1 MTTLGIVSRAWH
13 GKHSMSCSSLA
24 LKLFIIFIIRNLAFL
39 ITPLCFPLWS
49 LFSDRFSLTV
59 TKWLPGTQGYIP
71 SLKSPGLKSTGVFL
85 PQNSSRNTGVAFFNL
100 ALSFVL
106 YCNSIW
112 NQGDG
117 LFILANGRS
126 RVNLGINHCSQK
138 DSMLWLVRSDTNHCV
153 QENKMLWLVGVS
165 HMVIRNESSD
175 LGR

>member
-1 MTTLGIVSRAWH
+1 MYLLKFHMLEVCVEHKLEVCYWINELSFILHACSVVHLCPTKSDPMDCNLPDSSAH
-13 GKHSMSCSSLA
+13 G
-24 LKLFIIFIIRNLAFL
+24 F
-39 ITPLCFPLWS
+39 
-49 LFSDRFSLTV
+49 
-59 TKWLPGTQGYIP
+59 
-71 SLKSPGLKSTGVFL
+71 
-85 PQNSSRNTGVAFFNL
+85 SSRNTGVAFFNL